1 MPDLPT
7 EPLRVV
13 LWIEGRRVAVQD
25 FVPDLRAAGYQV
37 VKVASGKRALEWL
50 NGNSAAVAVVFAA
63 SFGSSGCRIVRSLR
77 RAAPQIPILLI
88 LGNDTLHNP
97 QAQADEVLV
106 LPFTKRKLINRVRR
120 LAPLRR
126 GPWFQVGKVW
136 LDESNRIVR
145 CLAKESRLTPRLTR
159 LLRFFMEHPGEIL
172 SREQIFRAVW
182 DTEYTNDVRS
192 LQVHI
197 TWLRRAIEPDPRNPR
212 FIQTLRTL
220 GYRFNPE
227 GQ

>member
-1 MPDLPT
+1 MTEQPT
-7 EPLRVV
+7 EPVRAV
-13 LWIEGRRVAVQD
+13 LWIEGRRVAVPD
-25 FVPDLRAAGYQV
+25 FVPDLQVAGYRV
-37 VKVASGKRALEWL
+37 EKVASGKQAAEWL
-50 NGNSAAVAVVFAA
+50 KEHSAALAVIFAA
-63 SFGSSGCRIVRSLR
+63 SFGTSGCRVARSLR
-77 RAAPQIPILLI
+77 RVAPQVPILLI
-88 LGNDTLHNP
+88 LGKGEAPNSK
-97 QAQADEVLV
+97 AQVDDVLA
-106 LPFTKRKLINRVRR
+106 LPFTKRKLINHVRR

-136 LDESNRIVR
+136 LDERNRIVR
-145 CLAKESRLTPRLTR
+145 CLRKESRLTPRLTR

-172 SREQIFRAVW
+172 SRERIFSAVW
-182 DTEYTNDVRS
+182 DTDYTEDVRS